1 MYSAKFLKTL
11 KTINYQHYTL
21 ESISG
26 IVENFF
32 HSKGTRRALGHLGTQ
47 ALGYS
52 STRRAFRHSR
62 YFIYQTPSKG
72 VDVLMEKERSNFEW
86 YER

>member
-26 IVENFF
+26 NVENFF
-32 HSKGTRRALGHLGTQ
+32 HSKGTRRALGHLGTWALRHLGTQ
-47 ALGYS
+47 ALEGHS
-52 STRRAFRHSR
+52 GTRGTLFTRLL
-62 YFIYQTPSKG
+62 PK
-72 VDVLMEKERSNFEW
+72 VLTF
-86 YER
+86 